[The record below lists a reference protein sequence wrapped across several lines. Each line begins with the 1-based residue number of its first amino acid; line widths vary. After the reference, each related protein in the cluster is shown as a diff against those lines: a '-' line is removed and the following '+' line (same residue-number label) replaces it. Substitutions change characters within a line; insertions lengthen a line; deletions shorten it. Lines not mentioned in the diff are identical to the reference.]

1 MKSKICLRSFLSNR
15 QKLLQRAIA
24 LVVFI
29 GLPTTPVLAQRA
41 PNLVVETLA
50 GKKLE
55 LQQLR
60 SNGPTL
66 VTFWALW
73 CSPCKLELKS
83 LQSLYEKYASRG
95 FTVLAI
101 NQDSPKSFAKV
112 RSYVAAQGFTFPV
125 GLDPNGQHFQ
135 RFNGQ
140 TIPYSVLVDT
150 SGTIISTSVGYL
162 PGDEKKIEANVL
174 KHLLPE

>member
-1 MKSKICLRSFLSNR
+1 MFSKICHASFALRIN
-15 QKLLQRAIA
+15 KLLFRVYV
-24 LVVFI
+24 LVILI
-29 GLPTTPVLAQRA
+29 GLLTVRMSAQRA

-55 LQQLR
+55 LQELR
-60 SNGPTL
+60 SKGPTL

-73 CSPCKLELKS
+73 CAPCKLELKS
-83 LQSLYEKYASRG
+83 LQSLYEKYGSRG
-95 FTVLAI
+95 FAVLAI

-125 GLDPNGQHFQ
+125 GLDPNGQHIQ

-140 TIPYSVLVDT
+140 TIPYSVLLDT
-150 SGTIISTSVGYL
+150 SGAIISTSVGYL
-162 PGDEKKIEANVL
+162 PGDEKKIEAKL
-174 KHLLPE
+174 MEHLSPE

>member
-1 MKSKICLRSFLSNR
+1 MLFVILWSRETLRIGYSVNSKNCLRPFLSNR
-15 QKLLQRAIA
+15 KKLLQRVNA

-29 GLPTTPVLAQRA
+29 GLLTAPVLAQRA

-50 GKKLE
+50 GKKLALE
-55 LQQLR
+55 ELR

-73 CSPCKLELKS
+73 CSPCKLELKQ
-83 LQSLYEKYASRG
+83 LQSLYEKYGSRG

-125 GLDPNGQHFQ
+125 GLDPQWSAH
-135 RFNGQ
+135 
-140 TIPYSVLVDT
+140 
-150 SGTIISTSVGYL
+150 STV
-162 PGDEKKIEANVL
+162 
-174 KHLLPE
+174 